1 VLECLWAACRGG
13 KAVQSKSPVGI
24 FLVVSLAVA
33 LAHPHDVVA
42 GPCACNSD
50 VSNLGGSG
58 VNAVDIAV
66 VRDCINGICGQC
78 VNDCDIDCDGDVDY
92 YDAGVVSCAFQGQ
105 INCCSEPEGACTG
118 ANNNTPACV
127 NTTDNYCN
135 VFSGTWHGDESL
147 CVNGVLVPTVSTWG
161 LLALG
166 ISILIAATLVIQ
178 RRALCGVVA

>member
-1 VLECLWAACRGG
+1 M
-13 KAVQSKSPVGI
+13 QSKLSVVSL
-24 FLVVSLAVA
+24 LVVSAVA
-33 LAHPHDVVA
+33 AIAHPHDVVA
-42 GPCACNSD
+42 GPPCPCNSD
-50 VSNLGGSG
+50 VSTLGGSG
-58 VNAVDIAV
+58 VNAIDVDV

-78 VNDCDIDCDGDVDY
+78 VNDCDVDCDGDVDY

-105 INCCSEPEGACTG
+105 SNCCSEPEGACTG

-178 RRALCGVVA
+178 RRTVCGVAA